1 MAIMIIYMCLSYEHE
16 SCIVYSR
23 NKVCHWNVLNG
34 RRKKEEQEQV
44 NQTHLRTKYIVHKN
58 LGYDISSCQTLT
70 HILYLDFQFYMSLF
84 AINYVKQALFTWAF
98 TMNITGH

>member
-1 MAIMIIYMCLSYEHE
+1 MAIMIIYMCLIYEHE

-44 NQTHLRTKYIVHKN
+44 NQ
-58 LGYDISSCQTLT
+58 S
-70 HILYLDFQFYMSLF
+70 MSLKC
-84 AINYVKQALFTWAF
+84 VKW
-98 TMNITGH
+98 